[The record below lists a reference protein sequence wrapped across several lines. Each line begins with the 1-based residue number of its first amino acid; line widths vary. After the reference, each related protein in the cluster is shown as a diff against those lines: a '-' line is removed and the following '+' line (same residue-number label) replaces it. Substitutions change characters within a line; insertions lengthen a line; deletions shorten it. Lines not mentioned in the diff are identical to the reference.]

1 MARNWKKWL
10 STALAT
16 SVIVAALAGCSTG
29 KNENKNA
36 GTSTSETTQTTTNEG
51 QAGSQDPY
59 AKYRPIE
66 GKKYTF
72 TWTAG
77 QLAPADPDGEMTL
90 YWEEKWGVDLDIW
103 NIDSAQWDEIMNM
116 KFASGEIPDK
126 IRINSFTTL
135 QKYYN
140 QDLLAEIPEDVL
152 KYFAPTLYEIHTTE
166 VPGAL
171 NYGKINGK
179 LYAIPDYSI
188 SGNFRSPTVWRG
200 DWLKN
205 VGIEKTPETLEEFE
219 AAMYAFAKNDP
230 DGNGKNDTYGLST
243 TGLWSVYGAYGYLP
257 DRWSDKDG
265 KLVYG
270 AVQPE
275 MKEALAKLAQWYKD
289 GVIDPEFITG
299 ENKGGYF
306 AISHA
311 FVNGRI
317 GYSSLG
323 AYYHW
328 RPKMSDTD
336 ADVIGQNIQE
346 MQKVNPDM
354 IQHLV
359 HGQPPVGPTGKNGVP
374 QSAIVS
380 GVFDSIGKHLEEEPD
395 KLGKLL
401 TMFEDLVSSFDNFII
416 ARQGIEGKHWEW
428 QNDMPVRV
436 GIYTDGKELS
446 KIGAMPIM
454 TIFTPYQYE
463 SKLLPLRVQF
473 AQEMGMDKGG
483 IRNELLTTLESQAKY
498 WTELEKLREETYISI
513 IIGDKP
519 VDYFDEFVE
528 KWYKSGGSQVEAEA
542 NAWYQGVEK

>member
-1 MARNWKKWL
+1 
-10 STALAT
+10 
-16 SVIVAALAGCSTG
+16 
-29 KNENKNA
+29 
-36 GTSTSETTQTTTNEG
+36 
-51 QAGSQDPY
+51 
-59 AKYRPIE
+59 
-66 GKKYTF
+66 
-72 TWTAG
+72 
-77 QLAPADPDGEMTL
+77 
-90 YWEEKWGVDLDIW
+90 
-103 NIDSAQWDEIMNM
+103 
-116 KFASGEIPDK
+116 
-126 IRINSFTTL
+126 
-135 QKYYN
+135 
-140 QDLLAEIPEDVL
+140 
-152 KYFAPTLYEIHTTE
+152 
-166 VPGAL
+166 
-171 NYGKINGK
+171 
-179 LYAIPDYSI
+179 
-188 SGNFRSPTVWRG
+188 
-200 DWLKN
+200 
-205 VGIEKTPETLEEFE
+205 
-219 AAMYAFAKNDP
+219 
-230 DGNGKNDTYGLST
+230 
-243 TGLWSVYGAYGYLP
+243 
-257 DRWSDKDG
+257 
-265 KLVYG
+265 
-270 AVQPE
+270 
-275 MKEALAKLAQWYKD
+275 
-289 GVIDPEFITG
+289 
-299 ENKGGYF
+299 
-306 AISHA
+306 
-311 FVNGRI
+311 
-317 GYSSLG
+317 
-323 AYYHW
+323 
-328 RPKMSDTD
+328 MSDTD